1 MLIYANNNF
10 WTGDKADGSPQQRP
24 LFDTGAGSLSSR
36 EAMEEAKEFMADNEL
51 TANDT
56 LVVLSHPDNSST
68 FARAALAS
76 YYTGLYSIYC
86 GREGDVNGV
95 LHNVKNAVV
104 IGDSNSKLTYTGDNI
119 KKYVDVKADA
129 EMVEARLAQKQLDK
143 IKDEE
148 AILMA
153 EKADRVKAVEEA
165 RLAQEDADRLKAVE
179 EARLA
184 QEEADRVKAVE
195 EARLAQE
202 EADRVKAEE
211 EARLADAKK
220 VEAKPVEVKA
230 DAEKVEEVK
239 ADKVE
244 KKVKAKKAKA
254 KKVEVKADA
263 KPVEKED

>member
-165 RLAQEDADRLKAVE
+165 RLAQE
-179 EARLA
+179 
-184 QEEADRVKAVE
+184 
-195 EARLAQE
+195 

-211 EARLADAKK
+211 EARLTDAKK
-220 VEAKPVEVKA
+220 VEAEPVEVKA
-230 DAEKVEEVK
+230 DAE
-239 ADKVE
+239 KVE

-254 KKVEVKADA
+254 KKVKADVEADA
-263 KPVEKED
+263 KPVE